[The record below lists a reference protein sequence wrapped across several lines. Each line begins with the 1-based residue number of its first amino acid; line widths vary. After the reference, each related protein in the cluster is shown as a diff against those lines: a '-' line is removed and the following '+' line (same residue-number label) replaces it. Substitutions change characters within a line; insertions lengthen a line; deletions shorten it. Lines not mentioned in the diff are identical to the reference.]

1 MIKKKLR
8 SFLVD
13 IIDNK
18 TAVNSVIVSINAQ
31 IDAKSAFFG
40 IDFAIF

>member
-8 SFLVD
+8 SFLVG

-31 IDAKSAFFG
+31 IDAKSAFFD
-40 IDFAIF
+40 IDFVDI